1 MGIYA
6 QGQMAIVDKLQEL
19 QNGEIEIVGRI
30 VDASNASIYCKVGDV
45 SAIYKPIAGE
55 RPLWDFPD
63 GHLAWREVAAYI
75 LSEELALHCVPATIL
90 REGPFGEGSLQ
101 LWIEDAEEVG
111 ERYLDSSPQL
121 RKIALL
127 DAVINNT
134 DRKIG
139 HLLYS
144 GEEIFGCDHGVTF
157 HEEYKLRTVLWQFA
171 DLPLTTEELDRL
183 KAVQGVAEKV
193 AGLLTNSEIAAME
206 ERIANLLQAGKF
218 PLPPT
223 DWPAIPW
230 PPF

>member
-1 MGIYA
+1 MVIA
-6 QGQMAIVDKLQEL
+6 DKLREL
-19 QNGEIEIVGRI
+19 QSADIKVEGRL
-30 VDASNASIYCKVGDV
+30 VDASNASLYCSVGTV
-45 SAIYKPIAGE
+45 NAIYKPIAGE

-63 GHLAWREVAAYI
+63 GHLAWREVAAYQV
-75 LSEELALHCVPATIL
+75 SEALNLNCVPPTIL

-101 LWIEDAEEVG
+101 LWIDDAEEVG
-111 ERYLDSSPQL
+111 ERYLERSEGL

-139 HLLYS
+139 HLLYKDNQ
-144 GEEIFGCDHGVTF
+144 ILGCDHGVTF
-157 HEEYKLRTVLWQFA
+157 HEDYKLRTVLWQFA
-171 DLPLTTEELDRL
+171 DLELSNEELGTLDSFDHDL
-183 KAVQGVAEKV
+183 S
-193 AGLLTNSEIAAME
+193 GLLTESEIQSLHQ
-206 ERIANLLQAGKF
+206 RIASLLQEKKF

>member
-1 MGIYA
+1 MGIYV
-6 QGQMAIVDKLQEL
+6 QGQMAIADKLQEL

-30 VDASNASIYCKVGDV
+30 VDASNASIYCKVGEV

-75 LSEELALHCVPATIL
+75 ISEAMALHCVPPTIL

-101 LWIEDAEEVG
+101 LWIEGSEEVG

-121 RKIALL
+121 RKISLL

-139 HLLYS
+139 HLLYL
-144 GEEIFGCDHGVTF
+144 GEDVFGCDHGVTF
-157 HEEYKLRTVLWQFA
+157 HEDYKLRTVLWQFA
-171 DLPLTTEELDRL
+171 DMPFTGSEIEALQRL
-183 KAVQGVAEKV
+183 QDISSKLE
-193 AGLLTNSEIAAME
+193 GLLTNSEIAAME
-206 ERIANLLQAGKF
+206 GRIANLLQAGKF

>member
-1 MGIYA
+1 MATYVR
-6 QGQMAIVDKLQEL
+6 GQMDIADKLHDL
-19 QNGEIEIVGRI
+19 QTGEIKVEGRL
-30 VDASNASIYCKVGDV
+30 VDASNASLYCSVGKVN
-45 SAIYKPIAGE
+45 AIYKPIAGE

-63 GHLAWREVAAYI
+63 GHLAWREVAAFQV
-75 LSEELALHCVPATIL
+75 SEAMGLHCVPPTIL

-101 LWIEDAEEVG
+101 LWIDDVEEVG
-111 ERYLDSSPQL
+111 ERYLEKSAGL

-139 HLLYS
+139 HLLYKD
-144 GEEIFGCDHGVTF
+144 EEIFGCDHGVTF
-157 HEEYKLRTVLWQFA
+157 HEDYKLRTVLWQFSDSELSEA
-171 DLPLTTEELDRL
+171 EIDMLTRFDTDLS
-183 KAVQGVAEKV
+183 
-193 AGLLTNSEIAAME
+193 GLLTESEVVALEQRVAL
-206 ERIANLLQAGKF
+206 LLQDGKF